1 MNDYTPNFNDPRV
14 IKRVKTALGFTNAM
28 LKDTPK
34 RMSCRFIDKHFGMSS
49 HKLSRYLR
57 DNLIICVNN
66 NYNKDT
72 GVCKSYVA
80 NNSGRVYLNEMIG
93 NDINSTMHSA
103 TQVDSAIEWA
113 QNTYADEL
121 ESLNFTYKD
130 KSHRLCNPIQ
140 NIRSDVRAEL
150 LAKQGLS
157 YNYDIS
163 AAAPTLLY
171 QYSLRCGGATG
182 EVLEHIES
190 YIADKDVLRNK
201 LALSTDL
208 STKVIKQLIN
218 ALFAGAALS
227 GHPQRALFKLIG
239 CDTAKM
245 VFLQQHEDLTALR
258 NDIKH
263 MWSIIKVDAN
273 VRYYSDKF
281 NKDGSNRKIRFG
293 PKDKWNIYFQLERR
307 VLNEIRSYLSVVGSK
322 CFLEH
327 DGFRTTQKIDTIDL
341 QHWIAGGTGYN
352 VLIVEK
358 CYTKQHTIEY
368 NITNSN
374 QSKKVYTN
382 TNQLILNTKRNTT
395 QTKRVTET
403 LSKEQAHT
411 GVTI

>member
-1 MNDYTPNFNDPRV
+1 MSDYTPNFNDPRV

-80 NNSGRVYLNEMIG
+80 NNSGRVYLNEMIS
-93 NDINSTMHSA
+93 NDVQCTMHSDA
-103 TQVDSAIEWA
+103 QVVSAIEWA

-171 QYSLRCGGATG
+171 QYSMKCSGATG

-208 STKVIKQLIN
+208 STKVIKQLI
-218 ALFAGAALS
+218 
-227 GHPQRALFKLIG
+227 
-239 CDTAKM
+239 KM

-293 PKDKWNIYFQLERR
+293 PKDKWNIYFQLERT
-307 VLNEIRSYLSVVGSK
+307 VLNEIRSYLSLVRSK

-327 DGFRTTQKIDTIDL
+327 DGFRTTHKIDTIDL
-341 QHWIAGGTGYN
+341 QHWIQGGTGYN

-382 TNQLILNTKRNTT
+382 TNQLILNTKRNST

-403 LSKEQAHT
+403 LSKEQAIE